1 MKGIPYQ
8 QATRA
13 SDDRLMS
20 NPIVAEALAKQAA
33 MRPEKSPPKLLVVT
47 PRMPKAGKGRRRNRR
62 TV

>member
-13 SDDRLMS
+13 PDDRVFS
-20 NPIVAEALAKQAA
+20 DPIVAEALAKQAA
-33 MRPEKSPPKLLVVT
+33 LRPPKSPPKQLYVT
-47 PRMPKAGKGRRRNRR
+47 PVPPKAGKGRRRNRR